1 MVHTIDGAMAEALSC
16 LRLVSNQFRTYGRA
30 EAANALGKLSV
41 ELVSAFSGAVQDLP
55 TEAYLFNDNCSA
67 RRAKQENEEKE
78 VNNIAFLGT
87 KEKQGVLPTIPEKPQ
102 QPIIQTLKENWAQ
115 TANTIR
121 PTPSIAASIAQI
133 AQSAQPQIKIHTPTM
148 EMDQKQSMLTYLSL
162 AEQTTASIP
171 APGIAA
177 TEEERKAGVVY
188 LHGTV
193 FQNFIR
199 FVTARIHEGPLQEIV
214 IESAQKTKIVFLH
227 AANAREFVKS
237 NEQKLSATGFSRF
250 GAGYTV
256 ELVDAAMWNDNQF
269 MMIHPF
275 KERRRLTF
283 ARQKLF
289 SQNLTAARWRRD
301 IADIVG
307 AHNIDFLWVFNS
319 GNATAVF
326 TSTVVARKVLE
337 RFKKLKVSRGSVY
350 QGVDVSYSSDP
361 CEKELHLTTQA
372 KTPYRALELPLCP

>member
-1 MVHTIDGAMAEALSC
+1 M
-16 LRLVSNQFRTYGRA
+16 
-30 EAANALGKLSV
+30 
-41 ELVSAFSGAVQDLP
+41 
-55 TEAYLFNDNCSA
+55 
-67 RRAKQENEEKE
+67 
-78 VNNIAFLGT
+78 
-87 KEKQGVLPTIPEKPQ
+87 
-102 QPIIQTLKENWAQ
+102 
-115 TANTIR
+115 
-121 PTPSIAASIAQI
+121 QI
-133 AQSAQPQIKIHTPTM
+133 AQSAQPQIKLSTPVM
-148 EMDQKQSMLTYLSL
+148 EIDQKQSMLTYLSL
-162 AEQTTASIP
+162 AEHTSTS
-171 APGIAA
+171 APGTVAI
-177 TEEERKAGVVY
+177 EEERKAGIVY
-188 LHGTV
+188 LHGNV

-214 IESAQKTKIVFLH
+214 IESALKTKIVFLH
-227 AANAREFVKS
+227 AASAREFVKL
-237 NEQKLSATGFSRF
+237 NEQKLSTTGVSRF

-256 ELVDAAMWNDNQF
+256 ELVDTAMWNDNQF

-289 SQNLTAARWRRD
+289 SQHLTAARWRRD

-319 GNATAVF
+319 GNGRFLFIAWTIETPFPSLDQNADLDPVATAVF

-372 KTPYRALELPLCP
+372 KTPYRALELPLGP

>member
-1 MVHTIDGAMAEALSC
+1 MAPVA
-16 LRLVSNQFRTYGRA
+16 T
-30 EAANALGKLSV
+30 
-41 ELVSAFSGAVQDLP
+41 P
-55 TEAYLFNDNCSA
+55 
-67 RRAKQENEEKE
+67 
-78 VNNIAFLGT
+78 
-87 KEKQGVLPTIPEKPQ
+87 
-102 QPIIQTLKENWAQ
+102 
-115 TANTIR
+115 IR
-121 PTPSIAASIAQI
+121 PIPSIAESIAQI
-133 AQSAQPQIKIHTPTM
+133 AQSAQAQIKPPTPLM
-148 EMDQKQSMLTYLSL
+148 EMDQKQSMLTYLAL
-162 AEQTTASIP
+162 AEQTIS
-171 APGIAA
+171 APGAVIS
-177 TEEERKAGVVY
+177 EEERKAGVVY
-188 LHGTV
+188 LHGNV

-214 IESAQKTKIVFLH
+214 IESTQKTKIVFLY

-237 NEQKLSATGFSRF
+237 NEQKLATTGVSRF

-256 ELVDAAMWNDNQF
+256 ELVESTAWNDNQF

-301 IADIVG
+301 IAEIVG
-307 AHNIDFLWVFNS
+307 PHNIDFLWIFNS
-319 GNATAVF
+319 GNGRFLSLHEPLGLFFFLSDQHADLDPAATAVF

-372 KTPYRALELPLCP
+372 KTPYHALQLPAGP

>member
-1 MVHTIDGAMAEALSC
+1 MAEALSC
-16 LRLVSNQFRTYGRA
+16 LRLVSNQFRAYGRA

-55 TEAYLFNDNCSA
+55 TEAYLFNDNCPA
-67 RRAKQENEEKE
+67 RRAQQEIEEKE
-78 VNNIAFLGT
+78 VNNIALLGV
-87 KEKQGVLPTIPEKPQ
+87 KERQEVSPSVPEKLQ

-115 TANTIR
+115 AANPIR
-121 PTPSIAASIAQI
+121 PIPSIAESIAQI
-133 AQSAQPQIKIHTPTM
+133 AQSAQPQIKLSSPVM
-148 EMDQKQSMLTYLSL
+148 EIDQKQSMLTYLSL
-162 AEQTTASIP
+162 AEHTSTS
-171 APGIAA
+171 APGTVAI
-177 TEEERKAGVVY
+177 EEERKAGIVY
-188 LHGTV
+188 LHGNV

-214 IESAQKTKIVFLH
+214 IESALKTKIVFLH
-227 AANAREFVKS
+227 AASAREFVKS
-237 NEQKLSATGFSRF
+237 NEQKLSTTGVSRF

-256 ELVDAAMWNDNQF
+256 ELVDTAMWNDNQF

-289 SQNLTAARWRRD
+289 SQHLTAARWRRD

-319 GNATAVF
+319 GNGRFLFIAWTIETPF
-326 TSTVVARKVLE
+326 PSFGSE
-337 RFKKLKVSRGSVY
+337 R
-350 QGVDVSYSSDP
+350 
-361 CEKELHLTTQA
+361 
-372 KTPYRALELPLCP
+372 

>member
-16 LRLVSNQFRTYGRA
+16 LRLVSNQFRAYGRA

-55 TEAYLFNDNCSA
+55 TEAYLFNDNCPA
-67 RRAKQENEEKE
+67 RHTKQENEEKE
-78 VNNIAFLGT
+78 VSDIPSLGT
-87 KEKQGVLPTIPEKPQ
+87 HEKQYVFPLMPEKLQ
-102 QPIIQTLKENWAQ
+102 QPMITPPFKENLAQ
-115 TANTIR
+115 VATPIR
-121 PTPSIAASIAQI
+121 PIPSIAESIAQI
-133 AQSAQPQIKIHTPTM
+133 AQSAQAQIKPPTPLM
-148 EMDQKQSMLTYLSL
+148 EMDQKQSMLTYLAL
-162 AEQTTASIP
+162 AEQTIS
-171 APGIAA
+171 APGTVIS
-177 TEEERKAGVVY
+177 EEERKAGVVY
-188 LHGTV
+188 LHGNV

-214 IESAQKTKIVFLH
+214 IESTQKTKIVFLY

-237 NEQKLSATGFSRF
+237 NEQKLATTGVSRF

-256 ELVDAAMWNDNQF
+256 ELVESTAWNDNQF

-301 IADIVG
+301 IAEIVG
-307 AHNIDFLWVFNS
+307 PHNIDFLWIFNS

-372 KTPYRALELPLCP
+372 KTPYHALQLPTGP